1 MKKNLFSFA
10 ILTLSHAIYA
20 QTAILNPGFENWG
33 GSGKKEE
40 PINWNSNQTGTGQ
53 AASAFAPQTCF
64 KETTNPHSG
73 TYCARVQSGSAVG
86 VVVNGSMTTGRIEA
100 PSTNKAL
107 GYVSSLP
114 NDPDFRMSFI
124 GRPDSI
130 VFWYRYAPSGSD
142 YFSVSAFLH
151 VDSAFSPETPV
162 SGNHPDKSA
171 NVIARAN
178 FTSSTATVST
188 WTRVSMPF
196 TYVDNRIP
204 QYIFIACTS
213 SGNQTG
219 GVSGTKL
226 YLDDF
231 DVFYSPKIQTNT
243 INPLVYYVSSTT
255 GANVNVPYSLFG
267 AIQAGNV
274 VTAQLSNAS
283 GSFASPAA
291 IGTATSVVDGTLAAT
306 IPAGT
311 ATGTTYRIR
320 TTAST
325 PALIG
330 NDNGANITI
339 NLASNSISPA
349 TAQTIAS
356 NTNGAGLLV
365 TESAGAVSRVW
376 KYSTTSGGAY
386 SSFSPTVTATSYV
399 PRFALGGVFYVVC
412 ESTYPGGLV
421 VRSNEVE
428 INVIGN
434 SISPA
439 APQSIG
445 INTNG
450 TPLTVS
456 ETSTATS
463 RTWKFSSISG
473 GPYNNFIPAVTAT
486 TYTPNFTSSG
496 TYFVICESVING
508 FTVVSNEVEISV
520 STPFL
525 TTGAIAGSPFEFSV
539 SAPDALV
546 DVPYTTTS
554 AVFNY
559 TNVFT
564 AQLSDGNG
572 SFANPTVIGSRQ
584 DTVSGI
590 INAIIPHFM
599 PTGLAYRIRVVSSD
613 LAVSGS
619 NNGTNLIIDQ
629 FANSI
634 APTASQ
640 TILYN
645 TYGAALTVSPSQ
657 TAAHQWKYSLT
668 SGSGYQAFSPPQ
680 TAATYTPN
688 FAVPGT
694 YYVIAC
700 SKNQYNDEV
709 CSNEVEI
716 IVTNG
721 QTLTTSAVTGSP
733 FLVSPK
739 ANVQINVPFTS
750 DIIFASGNVFT
761 AELSDY
767 TGSFAAPV
775 NIGTLS
781 STAISPIAAK
791 IPNNAIAGNKYR
803 IRVSSSNPVAVGT
816 DNGID
821 LEVIPFE
828 LRLTPTDTQ
837 YLFLNVVG
845 DTVTAIES
853 HPATREWLYSQ
864 FSGFNY
870 GSFSPRAT
878 AVSFAPKVPNLGTY
892 YMICRAVNAAMD
904 TLAST
909 EIVLI
914 VSRDTTSIDNLK
926 YSTTKVFVS
935 NGILHIWRDN
945 NQSARIKLYTVNG
958 QMIVDQMVEESRT
971 NIDLSRFSEGVY
983 LFEINGN
990 NGKINLTK

>member
-1 MKKNLFSFA
+1 MA
-10 ILTLSHAIYA
+10 MYILSYSIFA
-20 QTAILNPGFENWG
+20 QTTILNSSFETWQ
-33 GSGKKEE
+33 GSGQTIE
-40 PINWNSNQTGTGQ
+40 PTNWNSNKTGTGQ
-53 AASAFAPQTCF
+53 APSAFAPVTCYQ
-64 KETTNPHSG
+64 ESNNPHSG
-73 TYCARVQSGSAVG
+73 TYCARVESGSAFG
-86 VVVNGSMTTGRIEA
+86 VVVNGSLVTGRVNA
-100 PSTNKAL
+100 PSTNKAE
-107 GYVSSLP
+107 GYVSSIA
-114 NDPDFRMSFI
+114 NDPDFSMPFI
-124 GRPDSI
+124 GRPDSVI
-130 VFWYRYAPSGSD
+130 FWFRYAPSGSD
-142 YFSVSAFLH
+142 YFTVSAFLH
-151 VDSAFSPETPV
+151 VGTMYSPETPV
-162 SGNHPDKSA
+162 NNNHPNNTA
-171 NVIARAN
+171 NIIARGTYSSAAGVA
-178 FTSSTATVST
+178 TSS
-188 WTRVSMPF
+188 WTRIAIPLV
-196 TYVDNRIP
+196 YVDNRIP
-204 QYIFIACTS
+204 EYIFIATTS

-219 GVSGTKL
+219 GNSGTKL

-231 DVFYSPKIQTNT
+231 DVYYSPKIQTNT

-255 GANVNVPYSLFG
+255 GTNVNVPYSLFG

-274 VTAQLSNAS
+274 VTAQLSDAS
-283 GSFASPAA
+283 GSFTSPLA
-291 IGTATSVVDGTLAAT
+291 IGTSSSIVNGTVAAT
-306 IPAGT
+306 LPAGT

-330 NDNGANITI
+330 NDNGADITI
-339 NLASNSISPA
+339 NLAINSISPA
-349 TAQTIAS
+349 TAQNIAS

-386 SSFSPTVTATSYV
+386 NSFSPSVTATSYV
-399 PRFALGGVFYVVC
+399 PRFSLGGVYYVVC
-412 ESTYPGGLV
+412 ESTYPGGLIV
-421 VRSNEVE
+421 LSNEVE

-445 INTNG
+445 INSNG

-456 ETSTATS
+456 ETGTATA
-463 RTWKFSSISG
+463 RVWKFSSISG
-473 GPYNNFIPAVTAT
+473 GPYNNFTPSVTAT

-496 TYFVICESVING
+496 TYFVVCESVING

-520 STPFL
+520 NTPFL

-559 TNVFT
+559 TNIFT

-572 SFANPTVIGSRQ
+572 SFANPTIIGTRQ

-645 TYGAALTVSPSQ
+645 TNGAILTVSPSQ
-657 TAAHQWKYSLT
+657 TAAHQWKYSQT
-668 SGSGYQAFSPPQ
+668 SGSGYQVFSPPQ
-680 TAATYTPN
+680 TAATYAPN

-716 IVTNG
+716 VVTNG
-721 QTLTTSAVTGSP
+721 QTLNTDSIIGSP

-750 DIIFASGNVFT
+750 DIIFAAGNVFT
-761 AELSDY
+761 AELSDNI
-767 TGSFAAPV
+767 GSFASPV

-781 STAISPIAAK
+781 STTISPITAR
-791 IPNNAIAGNKYR
+791 IPNSSLAGNKYR
-803 IRVSSSNPVAVGT
+803 IRVTSSNPVAIGT
-816 DNGID
+816 DNGTD

-828 LRLTPTDTQ
+828 LRVNPTDTQ

-845 DTVTAIES
+845 DTVTAIET
-853 HPATREWLYSQ
+853 HPATREWLFSQ
-864 FSGFNY
+864 FSGFSY

-878 AVSFAPKVPNLGTY
+878 AVSFAPKVPNIGTY
-892 YMICRAVNAAMD
+892 YMICRSVNAAMD
-904 TLAST
+904 TVISS

-914 VSRDTTSIDNLK
+914 VSRDTTSVDNLR

-935 NGILHIWRDN
+935 NGVLHIWRDS
-945 NQSARIKLYTVNG
+945 NQPERIKLYNVNG
-958 QMIVDQMVEESRT
+958 QVIVDRMLEDSRT

-990 NGKINLTK
+990 KGKINLTK